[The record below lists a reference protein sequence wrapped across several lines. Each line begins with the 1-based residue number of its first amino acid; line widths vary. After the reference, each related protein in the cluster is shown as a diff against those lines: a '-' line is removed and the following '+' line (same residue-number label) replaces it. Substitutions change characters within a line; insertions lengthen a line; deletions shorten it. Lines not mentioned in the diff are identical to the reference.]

1 MNKLSFYSLAM
12 SFIALMLFWIIMSG
26 FFTVF
31 HLVLGAVSVVGI
43 MVINYKLK
51 THRFYDDDMDD
62 LKQLRFFRAI
72 YYFLWMAVQITKAGF
87 HVAYIILRP
96 KMPIETAMLK
106 FKVDLP
112 SAHARMILGNSIIL
126 TPGTLTLDIEG
137 DYFTVH
143 ALDKY
148 SYEGIVSDK
157 MPKEVLKLFEKEE
170 RPVISDV
177 NITTSN
183 A

>member
-1 MNKLSFYSLAM
+1 MNKLSFYSLVM

-31 HLVLGAVSVVGI
+31 HLTLGALSVVGI
-43 MVINYKLK
+43 ILINYKLK

-62 LKQLRFFRAI
+62 LKQVRFFRAV
-72 YYFLWMAVQITKAGF
+72 YYFFWMAVQIMKAGF
-87 HVAYIILRP
+87 HVALIILRP
-96 KMPIETAMLK
+96 KLPIETSIMT

-112 SAHARMILGNSIIL
+112 SAHAKMILGNSITL

-137 DYFTVH
+137 NNFTVH

-148 SYEGIVSDK
+148 SYQGILSDE

-170 RPVISDV
+170 RAVISDV
-177 NITTSN
+177 KITTSN